1 MLNRLQSLDWLSSS
15 FHAAAHY
22 TRWIKSRRCNKLSVR
37 SFEYVTLLLC
47 DRDPSPS
54 QRTLRVGI
62 SEKMVTTFI
71 ETTAYSEAARRPL
84 RPEDCA
90 LAVIDIQEKLLPPIF
105 EKERL
110 VRNSQLLVRLANIL
124 QLPVIVST
132 QYVKGLGQTIP
143 EISSLLPDVKSVDK
157 LEFGCFGN
165 GEYCS
170 AVAGLAHRNTL
181 LLCGMES
188 HICVMQTTLG
198 ALNQG
203 LNVHVAADAVSSRTE
218 LNWKL
223 GLNRMQAAGAVLS
236 STEMMVYEL
245 LGKSGTAAFKEM
257 LKHLK

>member
-1 MLNRLQSLDWLSSS
+1 
-15 FHAAAHY
+15 
-22 TRWIKSRRCNKLSVR
+22 
-37 SFEYVTLLLC
+37 
-47 DRDPSPS
+47 
-54 QRTLRVGI
+54 
-62 SEKMVTTFI
+62 MVTAPIDTVI
-71 ETTAYSEAARRPL
+71 YSEAARRLL

-90 LAVIDIQEKLLPPIF
+90 LAVIDIQEKLLPPIH

-110 VRNSQLLVRLANIL
+110 MRNAVLLVRLANIL
-124 QLPVIVST
+124 KLPVIVST
-132 QYVKGLGQTIP
+132 QYEKGLGPTVA
-143 EISSLLPDVKSVDK
+143 EISSLIPDAKPVDK

-170 AVAGLAHRNTL
+170 TVGGLANRRTL

-188 HICVMQTTLG
+188 HICVTQTALG

-223 GLNRMQAAGAVLS
+223 GLNRMQAAGAVIS
-236 STEMMVYEL
+236 STEMMIYEL
-245 LGKSGTAAFKEM
+245 LAKSGTPAFKEM

>member
-1 MLNRLQSLDWLSSS
+1 
-15 FHAAAHY
+15 
-22 TRWIKSRRCNKLSVR
+22 
-37 SFEYVTLLLC
+37 
-47 DRDPSPS
+47 
-54 QRTLRVGI
+54 
-62 SEKMVTTFI
+62 MVTAPIDTV
-71 ETTAYSEAARRPL
+71 TYSEAARRPL

-90 LAVIDIQEKLLPPIF
+90 LAVIDIQEKLLPPIY

-110 VRNSQLLVRLANIL
+110 VRNSQLLARLANIL

-132 QYVKGLGQTIP
+132 QYEKGLGQTVA
-143 EISSLLPDVKSVDK
+143 EIRSLLPDVKPVDK

-170 AVAGLAHRNTL
+170 QVGKLANRNTL

-188 HICVMQTTLG
+188 HICVMQTALG

-223 GLNRMQAAGAVLS
+223 GLNRMRAAGAVLS
-236 STEMMVYEL
+236 STEMMIYEL
-245 LGKSGTAAFKEM
+245 LGKSGTPAFKEM

>member
-1 MLNRLQSLDWLSSS
+1 
-15 FHAAAHY
+15 
-22 TRWIKSRRCNKLSVR
+22 
-37 SFEYVTLLLC
+37 
-47 DRDPSPS
+47 
-54 QRTLRVGI
+54 
-62 SEKMVTTFI
+62 MVTTPFD
-71 ETTAYSEAARRPL
+71 TVAPSEAARRTL

-110 VRNSQLLVRLANIL
+110 VRNAQLLVRLADIL
-124 QLPVIVST
+124 SLPVIVST
-132 QYVKGLGQTIP
+132 QYEKGLGKTID
-143 EISSLLPDVKSVDK
+143 EISLLLPEMKAVDK

-165 GEYCS
+165 SDYCS
-170 AVAGLAHRNTL
+170 TVDKLENRNTL
-181 LLCGMES
+181 LVCGMES

-218 LNWKL
+218 MNWKI

-236 STEMMVYEL
+236 SAEMMIYEL
-245 LGKSGTAAFKEM
+245 LRKSGTPAFKEI

>member
-1 MLNRLQSLDWLSSS
+1 MALKLHQTVISRNRKMANSSVA
-15 FHAAAHY
+15 FIRQIRGQQIY
-22 TRWIKSRRCNKLSVR
+22 NFL
-37 SFEYVTLLLC
+37 
-47 DRDPSPS
+47 
-54 QRTLRVGI
+54 
-62 SEKMVTTFI
+62 MVTTPI
-71 ETTAYSEAARRPL
+71 DTAPYSEAARRML
-84 RPEDCA
+84 RPEDCT

-110 VRNSQLLVRLANIL
+110 VRNAQVLVRLADIL
-124 QLPVIVST
+124 SLPVIVST
-132 QYVKGLGQTIP
+132 QYEKGLGKTVD
-143 EISSLLPDVKSVDK
+143 EISALLPDMKPLDK

-170 AVAGLAHRNTL
+170 QVGRLANRTTL

-188 HICVMQTTLG
+188 HICVMQTALG

-236 STEMMVYEL
+236 STEMMIYEL
-245 LGKSGTAAFKEM
+245 LGKSGTPAFKAM